1 MRIRCA
7 TVRRRRAASFAE
19 AYCEGSANRLSIA
32 CNLNRCGLLSGEL
45 RHPTS
50 SGARLNRSKDYTEA
64 TAAPV
69 AYYGLLDAS
78 GGQVGARRL
87 PRHQVCSAVLVAAG
101 DSGKL
106 ALSHLRVGNDT
117 LSPSRSSLAIVS
129 HMCGSA
135 GSSQHRARAAERAM
149 PGGRGPF
156 LQVAFFL
163 ITAFGQATL
172 NQVRLGQAS
181 CVDPRPK

>member
-1 MRIRCA
+1 MCNCPAAPGSKFCGSVLRGVRESSVYCVQLKQMRLAIGR
-7 TVRRRRAASFAE
+7 S
-19 AYCEGSANRLSIA
+19 
-32 CNLNRCGLLSGEL
+32 L

-135 GSSQHRARAAERAM
+135 GSSQHRASAAERAM